1 MAKRKQIVIDLDEK
15 MTVHA
20 KAYFQTSLDK
30 AIKAFQAMSIQQSG
44 ENVTYSEAMRR
55 LIVAGL
61 LATFEIWTD
70 DMELVVKKGDTYELA

>member
-1 MAKRKQIVIDLDEK
+1 MAKRKQIVVDLDEN

-61 LATFEIWTD
+61 LATFEVFTD
-70 DMELVVKKGDTYELA
+70 SIEIQVQKGDKTL